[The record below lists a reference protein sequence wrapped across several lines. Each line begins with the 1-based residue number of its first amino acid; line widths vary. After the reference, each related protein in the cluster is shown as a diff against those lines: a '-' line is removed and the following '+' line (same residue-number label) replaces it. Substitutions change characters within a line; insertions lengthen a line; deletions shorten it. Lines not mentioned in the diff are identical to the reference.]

1 MTEPTTTTTDRIADA
16 LRAARAAASATLRK
30 AEDIQESTQH
40 PHQSTLDTLAASAA
54 CAHHALLDLEAAL
67 LDAEAERVAARE
79 RALGNVPRSIAAI
92 ADAPPSAVVLEERA
106 AYGLRR
112 LYPVSEAAKALAAL
126 TGKRT
131 LDEADLALACD
142 LGLAVRVLRPTLA

>member
-1 MTEPTTTTTDRIADA
+1 MATTLQERTEQAWQSDLDS
-16 LRAARAAASATLRK
+16 LAAAAG
-30 AEDIQESTQH
+30 
-40 PHQSTLDTLAASAA
+40 
-54 CAHHALLDLEAAL
+54 CALYAVHDLEAAL

-79 RALGNVPRSIAAI
+79 RALGNVPRSIAAV

-112 LYPVSEAAKALAAL
+112 LYPVSDAAKALAAL

-131 LDEADLALACD
+131 LDEGDLALACD
-142 LGLAVRVLRPTLA
+142 LGLDVRVLRPSLA